1 MKIMPMGTAIEGTAA
16 VESLAE
22 ANANDEQQNQEVV
35 QGANTEQVPPEG
47 ATSSEKK
54 DVPPV
59 YVAPGSV
66 EELSGEKEERE
77 EKPSKKIKLA
87 HSWLRL

>member
-1 MKIMPMGTAIEGTAA
+1 MPE
-16 VESLAE
+16 AE
-22 ANANDEQQNQEVV
+22 AVV
-35 QGANTEQVPPEG
+35 PGAEPTAEESVPVPPEG

-54 DVPPV
+54 DVSPV

-66 EELSGEKEERE
+66 EELSGEKEGKE

-87 HSWLRL
+87 HSVETLIGQIL